1 MMKRNNFVVLTL
13 ALSFLLFGCSAKKE
27 ATATATPTPDQQNSE
42 VDPLLEKREFD
53 GNSMI
58 VTDPVL
64 YEYLQSRNASA
75 GATATATVDAAIQK
89 KIGTIEN
96 FGKVS
101 KYGISGKIN
110 VISSNTI
117 RISEFNYNGGCGSLS
132 IKLTLS
138 SNNNTALA
146 TVSPIISTARTSDT
160 FDITVPSNL
169 TLVKFDQV
177 SLYCQGKEDPVSS
190 ASIK

>member
-1 MMKRNNFVVLTL
+1 ML

-27 ATATATPTPDQQNSE
+27 AAATTTPTPDQQNSE
-42 VDPLLEKREFD
+42 VDPLLEKRGFD

-64 YEYLQSRNASA
+64 YEYLQSRNTSASA
-75 GATATATVDAAIQK
+75 AATATVDAAIQK
-89 KIGTIEN
+89 KIGTIES
-96 FGKVS
+96 FSKVS

-110 VISSNTI
+110 VISSDTI

-138 SNNNTALA
+138 TNNNTALA

>member
-1 MMKRNNFVVLTL
+1 M
-13 ALSFLLFGCSAKKE
+13 SFSLFGCSPQKQDDTA
-27 ATATATPTPDQQNSE
+27 ATTTPNQQNSE
-42 VDPLLEKREFD
+42 VDPLLEKRGFD

-58 VTDPVL
+58 ITDPVL
-64 YEYLQSRNASA
+64 YDYINSKKTSTVAS
-75 GATATATVDAAIQK
+75 ATATVDPAVQK
-89 KIGTIEN
+89 KIGTIES
-96 FGKVS
+96 FDKVR
-101 KYGISGKIN
+101 KYNISGKIN
-110 VISSNTI
+110 VISSDTI

-138 SNNNTALA
+138 SNKNTPLA

-177 SLYCQGKEDPVSS
+177 SLYCQGQDEPVSS
-190 ASIK
+190 APIK

>member
-1 MMKRNNFVVLTL
+1 MSTKRLVMLIILV
-13 ALSFLLFGCSAKKE
+13 SVSLFGCSPQKQDSIAE
-27 ATATATPTPDQQNSE
+27 TATPNQQNSE
-42 VDPLLEKREFD
+42 VDPLLEKRGFD

-58 VTDPVL
+58 ITDPVL
-64 YEYLQSRNASA
+64 YDYINSKKTSAVAS
-75 GATATATVDAAIQK
+75 ATATVDPAVQK

-96 FGKVS
+96 FQKVN
-101 KYGISGKIN
+101 KYNISGKIN

-138 SNNNTALA
+138 SNKNTILA
-146 TVSPIISTARTSDT
+146 TVPPIISTARTSDT
-160 FDITVPSNL
+160 FDITIPSNL

-177 SLYCQGKEDPVSS
+177 SLYCQGQDEPISS
-190 ASIK
+190 APIK

>member
-1 MMKRNNFVVLTL
+1 MSKNRLVILAVVL
-13 ALSFLLFGCSAKKE
+13 SFSLFGCSPQKQDDTA
-27 ATATATPTPDQQNSE
+27 ATTTPNQQNSE
-42 VDPLLEKREFD
+42 VDPLLEKRGFD

-58 VTDPVL
+58 ITDPVL
-64 YEYLQSRNASA
+64 YDYINSKKTSTVAS
-75 GATATATVDAAIQK
+75 ATATVDPAVQK
-89 KIGTIEN
+89 KIGTIES
-96 FGKVS
+96 FDKVR
-101 KYGISGKIN
+101 KYNISGKIN
-110 VISSNTI
+110 VISSDTI

-138 SNNNTALA
+138 SNKNTPLA

-177 SLYCQGKEDPVSS
+177 SLYCQGQDEPVSS
-190 ASIK
+190 APIK

>member
-1 MMKRNNFVVLTL
+1 MSKNKFIILLVLV
-13 ALSFLLFGCSAKKE
+13 SFSLYGCSAKQE
-27 ATATATPTPDQQNSE
+27 ASATATPTPDQQNSE
-42 VDPLLEKREFD
+42 VDPLLEKRGFD

-64 YEYLQSRNASA
+64 YEYLQSKNTSV

-89 KIGTIEN
+89 KIGTIESFN
-96 FGKVS
+96 KVS

-110 VISSNTI
+110 IISSNII
-117 RISEFNYNGGCGSLS
+117 RIQEFNYNGGCGSLS

-138 SNNNTALA
+138 SNNDNALA
-146 TVSPIISTARTSDT
+146 TVSPIITTARTSDT

-169 TLVKFDQV
+169 TLVQFDQV